1 MGIMILASCL
11 EHSKNAAYVEIV
23 MAAHSSLEGA
33 PAILQ
38 NLSKLLPDIE
48 ALYKDIHAHPE
59 LSMQELEQRASRPR
73 GLRKLGMR

>member
-1 MGIMILASCL
+1 
-11 EHSKNAAYVEIV
+11 
-23 MAAHSSLEGA
+23 MAAHSSLDSA

-59 LSMQELEQRASRPR
+59 LSMHETLNSGHRCRQA
-73 GLRKLGMR
+73 